1 MEVSRPDIRTDILQD
16 FSPEERFIKIP
27 IKNYL
32 DLINIEP
39 NPPQMAVINA
49 VQNPNY
55 RFIVAVLNRRTGKS
69 FMCNVIGHL
78 VTLVPGSNIL
88 VIAPNYSLSSI
99 SWDIQR
105 YLLNTFDIELE
116 RSNAKD
122 KIIELKNGSTIRMGS
137 VSMADSVVGRSYDL
151 IIYDEA
157 ALNNDG
163 KSTFEVQLRPT
174 LDKPQ
179 SKALFISTPRGK
191 NWFHEYYKHG
201 FSNDPKFRHWA
212 SIRST
217 YLDNPRASLEDVED
231 ARATM
236 TKATFEQEY
245 MSEFNALEGQVYHL
259 NKDHIIEIDTDN
271 VNTYDVIAGL
281 DMGFRDP
288 TALVVV
294 LCDGF
299 NFYVVDEYLENGCT
313 TSHYASEIQKR
324 IDKHN
329 IDFIYIDSAAA
340 QTKYDLAYD
349 YDISTINAKKKSRN
363 DGIGY
368 LASLVEHDR
377 VFVDKS
383 CKHTIDMFENYRWDD
398 KEGLQNERPLHDE
411 YSHIADALRYAIYT
425 HSANVEPLGDLDGNK
440 KSEMEGLR
448 PYQG

>member
-1 MEVSRPDIRTDILQD
+1 MEISRPDVSSTELQE
-16 FSPEERFIKIP
+16 FTQEERFIKIP
-27 IKNYL
+27 IQNYL
-32 DLINIEP
+32 DLIDIKP
-39 NPPQMAVINA
+39 NPPQVALINA
-49 VQNPNY
+49 VQNPKY
-55 RFIVAVLNRRTGKS
+55 RFITAVLNRRTGKS
-69 FMCNVIGHL
+69 YMSNIIGHL

-88 VIAPNYSLSSI
+88 VLAPNYSLSAI

-105 YLLNTFDIELE
+105 YLLNTFDVELE

-157 ALNNDG
+157 ALNDDG

-191 NWFHEYYKHG
+191 NWFHEFYKRG
-201 FSNDPKFRHWA
+201 FSDDPDLSTWV

-217 YLDNPRASLEDVED
+217 YRDNPRASEQDVND
-231 ARATM
+231 AKATM

-245 MSEFNALEGQVYHL
+245 ESEFNALQGQVYNL
-259 NKDHIIEIDTDN
+259 NKDHIVEIDIDN
-271 VNTYDVIAGL
+271 ISVFDTIAGL

-288 TALVVV
+288 TAFVTV
-294 LCDGF
+294 LCDGY
-299 NFYVVDEYLENGCT
+299 NFYIIDEFLEHEES
-313 TSHYASEIQKR
+313 TSKYATRIQEQ
-324 IDKHN
+324 ISDHN
-329 IDFIYIDSAAA
+329 IDFIYIDSAAQ

-349 YDISTINAKKKSRN
+349 YDISTINANKKSRN

-368 LASLVEHDR
+368 VASLVEHDR

-383 CKHTIDMFENYRWDD
+383 CKNTIDMFENYRWDD
-398 KEGLQNERPLHDE
+398 KEGLLNERPKHDE
-411 YSHIADALRYAIYT
+411 YSHIADAVRYALYT
-425 HSANVEPLGDLDGNK
+425 HSANVSPIGG
-440 KSEMEGLR
+440 
-448 PYQG
+448 

>member
-1 MEVSRPDIRTDILQD
+1 MQHSNNMEISRPNISSTELQE
-16 FSPEERFIKIP
+16 FSVEDRFIKIP

-39 NPPQMAVINA
+39 NPPQIALINA

-55 RFIVAVLNRRTGKS
+55 RFITAVLNRRTGKS
-69 FMCNVIGHL
+69 FMTNVIGHL

-88 VIAPNYSLSSI
+88 VLAPNYSLSAI

-105 YLLNTFDIELE
+105 HLLNTFDVELE

-157 ALNNDG
+157 ALNDDG
-163 KSTFEVQLRPT
+163 ESTFEVQLRPT
-174 LDKPQ
+174 LDKPN
-179 SKALFISTPRGK
+179 SKAVFISTPRGK
-191 NWFHEYYKHG
+191 NWFHKFYKRG
-201 FSNDPKFRHWA
+201 YSEDPDLARWI

-217 YLDNPRASLEDVED
+217 YHDNPRASMEDVED

-245 MSEFNALEGQVYHL
+245 LSEFNALEGQVYNL
-259 NKDHIIEIDTDN
+259 NKDHIVEIDQDTIS
-271 VNTYDVIAGL
+271 VYDVIAGL

-288 TALVVV
+288 TAFVVV
-294 LCDGF
+294 LCDGY
-299 NFYVVDEYLENGCT
+299 NFYIVDEFLEHEDA
-313 TSHYASEIQKR
+313 TSVYASMIQEK
-324 IDKHN
+324 IDDHN
-329 IDFIYIDSAAA
+329 IDFIYIDSAAQ

-349 YDISTINAKKKSRN
+349 YDISTINARKKSRN

-368 LASLVEHDR
+368 IASLVEHDR
-377 VFVDKS
+377 IFVDKKCVS
-383 CKHTIDMFENYRWDD
+383 TIAMFDNYRWDD
-398 KEGLQNERPLHDE
+398 KEGLLKERPKHDE
-411 YSHIADALRYAIYT
+411 YSHIADAVRYAIYT
-425 HSANVEPLGDLDGNK
+425 HSANVSPVGG
-440 KSEMEGLR
+440 
-448 PYQG
+448 

>member
-1 MEVSRPDIRTDILQD
+1 MEISRPDIRGDELQNFPQED
-16 FSPEERFIKIP
+16 RFIKIP
-27 IKNYL
+27 IQNYL
-32 DLINIEP
+32 DLINIKP
-39 NPPQMAVINA
+39 NPPQVALINA

-55 RFIVAVLNRRTGKS
+55 RFITAVLNRRTGKS

-88 VIAPNYSLSSI
+88 VIAPNYSLSAI
-99 SWDIQR
+99 SWDLQR

-191 NWFHEYYKHG
+191 NWFYEYYKYG
-201 FSNDPKFRHWA
+201 WSDDPKYSAWA

-217 YLDNPRASLEDVED
+217 WKDNPRASLVDVED

-245 MSEFNALEGQVYHL
+245 ESEFNALEGQVYHL
-259 NKDHIIEIDTDN
+259 NKDHIIEIDADSI
-271 VNTYDVIAGL
+271 NTYDVIAGL

-288 TALVVV
+288 TAFCVV

-299 NFYVVDEYLENGCT
+299 NFYIVAEYMENGQT
-313 TSHYASEIQKR
+313 TSKYASEIQQR
-324 IDKHN
+324 IDEYN

-368 LASLVEHDR
+368 VASLVEHDR

-383 CKHTIDMFENYRWDD
+383 CVHVIDMFENYRWDD
-398 KEGLQNERPLHDE
+398 KEGLLNERPVHDE
-411 YSHIADALRYAIYT
+411 YSHMADAVRYALYT
-425 HSANVEPLGDLDGNK
+425 HSSNVEPLG
-440 KSEMEGLR
+440 GLE
-448 PYQG
+448 